1 MNRMTLHDVLICIP
15 TVYVDHLSL
24 WIIFLKVLV
33 IQLLHTGPERNCSH
47 FEFCII
53 QDIKYQKVKKI
64 CLLDYFQKFSGFFL
78 FFLFFP
84 AYHDIQ
90 HNNHTKHDSALLLL
104 ENPTHLN
111 VLELT
116 NKIQQPFFE
125 TNCDSSFHK

>member
-1 MNRMTLHDVLICIP
+1 MHLNAIRVQVFFYHVDVEKCYF
-15 TVYVDHLSL
+15 VYQNLVEIVLSPL
-24 WIIFLKVLV
+24 YYVVKPLC
-33 IQLLHTGPERNCSH
+33 TGPERNCSH

-53 QDIKYQKVKKI
+53 QDIKYQKVKKLF
-64 CLLDYFQKFSGFFL
+64 LLDYFQKFSG

-90 HNNHTKHDSALLLL
+90 HNNHTKYDSALLLL

-116 NKIQQPFFE
+116 NKI
-125 TNCDSSFHK
+125 